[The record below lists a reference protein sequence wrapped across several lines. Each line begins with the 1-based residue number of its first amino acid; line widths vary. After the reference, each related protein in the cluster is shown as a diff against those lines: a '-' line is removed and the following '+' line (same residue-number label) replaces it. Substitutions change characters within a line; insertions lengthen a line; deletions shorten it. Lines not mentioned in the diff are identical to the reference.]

1 MFVGASEIDEESRN
15 LVGRPCG
22 RVTNRGGAGEAEL
35 PRSRS
40 QAHDLLPVPPSPLV
54 PTQAPVTIYSCRG
67 TSSASSHPIDGA
79 THGRAPCHLPQ
90 TTTTR
95 MFTSM
100 SGGSGTVVQ
109 NLRAGFK
116 GDCWS
121 IAEGGAVRASKL
133 CTRGFWMVKLEPFS
147 VLNLSWL
154 FFSSKFGAMN
164 YSLNLN

>member
-15 LVGRPCG
+15 PVDRPRG

-100 SGGSGTVVQ
+100 SGGSGTVVR

-121 IAEGGAVRASKL
+121 IAAGGAVRASKL
-133 CTRGFWMVKLEPFS
+133 CTRGFWMVKLKPFS

-154 FFSSKFGAMN
+154 FFFSKFGAMN